1 MALEER
7 AMLVRLSISQWYNR
21 ALDRK
26 VAEEVATKYEVSSTD
41 SARTTPCRSVKLLPW
56 V

>member
-26 VAEEVATKYEVSSTD
+26 VAEEVATK
-41 SARTTPCRSVKLLPW
+41 
-56 V
+56 